1 MYAKIKTL
9 LRRLFVLSLIGYAV
23 IVTCVAVRNQELAWE
38 NSRKIWMQHEILT
51 MASQAMTH
59 EMRMRVAEQADLCG
73 DGDTIDALRWE
84 FVNEL
89 PRYNNFRATAE
100 VYYYDRDDDREENLF
115 AGE

>member
-1 MYAKIKTL
+1 MYAKIKTF

-23 IVTCVAVRNQELAWE
+23 LMTTCAIRFNERMEHYCHKAL
-38 NSRKIWMQHEILT
+38 MQREILT

-59 EMRMRVAEQADLCG
+59 EMRMRVADQADLWG
-73 DGDTIDALRWE
+73 DGETIDALRWE

-89 PRYNNFRATAE
+89 PRWSNFKATAE
-100 VYYYDRDDDREENLF
+100 VYYYDRDEKNLF